1 LEVVCWRAREFRAMS
16 TAVKHS
22 HCHLAVKSPAAAGA
36 NLCYI
41 ACGAGI
47 IVLPNLSGAFN
58 SDVWTLLA
66 FNMIF
71 LGLASFSFH
80 YNGDLLHHWS
90 HRADLTFILI
100 LMGALPFLAA
110 NGLKQAYNGK
120 PAPPRDKFSLIT
132 KTAAIALGGCVH
144 WPVIPPSLPFP
155 SPTFPLPSSSPSP
168 PSRTSSSAL
177 DVTTNISCNCLGA
190 LRGFGGC
197 VCLDRLLFCQGG
209 GLLPAGS
216 VSSHMF
222 HNHQLRNCND
232 DE

>member
-1 LEVVCWRAREFRAMS
+1 MS

-22 HCHLAVKSPAAAGA
+22 HCHCHLAVKSPAAAGA

-80 YNGDLLHHWS
+80 HNGDLLHHWS

-100 LMGALPFLAA
+100 LMGALPCLAA
-110 NGLKQAYNGK
+110 NGLKQAWYGE
-120 PAPPRDKFSLIT
+120 PAPARDTCTLIT
-132 KTAAIALGGCVH
+132 KAAAIVLGGCVH

-155 SPTFPLPSSSPSP
+155 SPPFLFPV
-168 PSRTSSSAL
+168 TSSLMMSDFAHKL
-177 DVTTNISCNCLGA
+177 ERVGRDDQHIVQLLGGTWG
-190 LRGFGGC
+190 LRG
-197 VCLDRLLFCQGG
+197 LRLSRPFA
-209 GLLPAGS
+209 LLPGWWSFACRFCFIPH
-216 VSSHMF
+216 VS
-222 HNHQLRNCND
+222 
-232 DE
+232 